1 MAKGAAPVSTRE
13 EMRSVSAVS
22 RGGRG
27 PLLEYRGVSVSY
39 GELLAVNDVSF
50 SVERGEILC
59 IIGPNG
65 AGKTTLL
72 RMTSGLLRPTDGE
85 IWFDGLRVDRMPA
98 HRIAAL
104 GVTQL
109 FQDIQLFDN
118 MTVLDNVMTGAH
130 VWTDAG
136 LIDTSLRLATAVD
149 EERRVRHAAVQQL
162 SLLGLAGVLH
172 EQPEALS
179 WGERKLVGLARALL
193 CRPTLLLLDEPYGG
207 LDTEEI
213 DRLSKIL
220 AALVSG
226 GMTILMVEHLMDVV
240 MDVADRVI
248 VLHYGEKLAEGT
260 PDTIRGDERVIATY
274 LGD

>member
-1 MAKGAAPVSTRE
+1 
-13 EMRSVSAVS
+13 
-22 RGGRG
+22 
-27 PLLEYRGVSVSY
+27 
-39 GELLAVNDVSF
+39 
-50 SVERGEILC
+50 
-59 IIGPNG
+59 
-65 AGKTTLL
+65 
-72 RMTSGLLRPTDGE
+72 
-85 IWFDGLRVDRMPA
+85 
-98 HRIAAL
+98 
-104 GVTQL
+104 
-109 FQDIQLFDN
+109 
-118 MTVLDNVMTGAH
+118 
-130 VWTDAG
+130 
-136 LIDTSLRLATAVD
+136 
-149 EERRVRHAAVQQL
+149 
-162 SLLGLAGVLH
+162 LGLAGVLH

>member
-1 MAKGAAPVSTRE
+1 MSSRTA
-13 EMRSVSAVS
+13 MRSATSVS
-22 RGGRG
+22 RGGHG
-27 PLLEYRGVSVSY
+27 PLVEYSGVSVSY
-39 GELLAVNDVSF
+39 GELVAVNNVSF

-72 RMTSGLLRPTDGE
+72 RMTSGLLRPTGGQ
-85 IWFDGLRVDRMPA
+85 IWFEGLRIDTMPA

-104 GVTQL
+104 GATQL

-118 MTVLDNVMTGAH
+118 MSVLDNVMTGAH
-130 VWTDAG
+130 VWSDGG
-136 LIDTSLRLATAVD
+136 LIGSSLRLAAIVD
-149 EERRVRHAAVQQL
+149 EERRIRRAAVEQL
-162 SLLGLAGVLH
+162 SLVGLTGVLH
-172 EQPEALS
+172 EFPAALS

-213 DRLSKIL
+213 DRLSRMLRTLK
-220 AALVSG
+220 SE
-226 GMTILMVEHLMDVV
+226 GMTILMVEHLTDVV
-240 MDVADRVI
+240 MDVADRVV
-248 VLHYGEKLAEGT
+248 VLHYGEMLAEGT
-260 PDTIRGDERVIATY
+260 PDTIREDERVIATY